1 MSDSPS
7 SATPLLLLPGLI
19 CDAHIW
25 APQTDALRAQRQ
37 IVAVD
42 GYGESDSLEAMAEH
56 ALANAPERFIVIGHS
71 MGGRVAL
78 EILRRV
84 PDRVVGLG
92 LISTGVHSP
101 KPNEAE
107 GRFALLARGV
117 EEGMDAL
124 IDAWLPPMVWEPN
137 HLQPGLMEGLQAMCQ
152 EAGLDSYERQIRAL
166 LARPEV
172 ESLLPTINCPVLV
185 ATGAHDAWASPAQHE
200 GFAAHIPNA
209 RLVIIPGAG
218 HMVPLEQPEAMTGAL
233 VDWLATFDAGHANE
247 A

>member
-7 SATPLLLLPGLI
+7 SATPMLLLPGLI

-25 APQTDALRAQRQ
+25 APQVAALGVHRKV
-37 IVAVD
+37 IAVD
-42 GYGESDSLEAMAEH
+42 GYGESDSLAAMAEQVI
-56 ALANAPERFIVIGHS
+56 ATAPDCFVLVGHS

-84 PDRVVGLG
+84 PERVAGLG
-92 LISTGVHSP
+92 LISTGTHLP

-137 HLQPGLMEGLQAMCQ
+137 HMQPGLMEGLQAMCQ
-152 EAGLDSYERQIRAL
+152 KAGLDTYERQIRAL

-172 ESLLPTINCPVLV
+172 ESLLPNIQCPALV
-185 ATGAHDAWASPAQHE
+185 ATGAHDSWASPAQHE
-200 GFAAHIPNA
+200 GFAGIIPNA

-218 HMVPLEQPEAMTGAL
+218 HMVPLEQPDAMTATL
-233 VDWLATFDAGHANE
+233 VDWLNSFEGRPVN
-247 A
+247 

>member
-7 SATPLLLLPGLI
+7 SATPMLLLPGLI

-25 APQTDALRAQRQ
+25 APQIAALGATRP
-37 IVAVD
+37 VMAVD
-42 GYGESDSLEAMAEH
+42 GYGETDSLEAMAEH
-56 ALANAPERFIVIGHS
+56 VLATAPDRFILIGHS

-92 LISTGVHSP
+92 LISTGVHLP

-152 EAGLDSYERQIRAL
+152 EAGLDTFERQIRAL
-166 LARPEV
+166 LSRPEV
-172 ESLLPTINCPVLV
+172 ESLLPSITCPVLV

-200 GFAAHIPNA
+200 GFAATIPNA

-218 HMVPLEQPEAMTGAL
+218 HMVPLEQPEAMTAAL
-233 VDWLATFDAGHANE
+233 VDWLATFHARQ
-247 A
+247 AT

>member
-7 SATPLLLLPGLI
+7 SATPILLLPGLI

-25 APQTDALRAQRQ
+25 GPQVAALRADRPV
-37 IVAVD
+37 IAVD
-42 GYGESDSLEAMAEH
+42 GYGERDSLGAMAEQV
-56 ALANAPERFIVIGHS
+56 LADAPDQFILVGHS

-78 EILRRV
+78 EVFRRA
-84 PDRVVGLG
+84 PERVVGFG
-92 LISTGVHSP
+92 LISTGVHLP
-101 KPNEAE
+101 KPHEAE

-137 HLQPGLMEGLQAMCQ
+137 HLQPGLMEGLQTMCQ
-152 EAGLDSYERQIRAL
+152 NAGVDMYERQIRAL

-172 ESLLPTINCPVLV
+172 ESLLPSIKCPVLV

-200 GFAAHIPNA
+200 GFAALIPDA
-209 RLVIIPGAG
+209 QLVIIPGAG
-218 HMVPLEQPEAMTGAL
+218 HMVPLEQPGAMTGAL
-233 VDWLATFDAGHANE
+233 VDWLKTFDAGRVT
-247 A
+247 

>member
-19 CDAHIW
+19 CDAHVW
-25 APQTDALRAQRQ
+25 SPQVAALRADRTV
-37 IVAVD
+37 IAVD
-42 GYGESDSLEAMAEH
+42 GYGESDSIEAMAQSV
-56 ALANAPERFIVIGHS
+56 LATAPDRFILVGHS

-78 EILRRV
+78 EILRRAAE
-84 PDRVVGLG
+84 RVVGLG

-152 EAGLDSYERQIRAL
+152 NAGVDSYERQIRAL

-172 ESLLPTINCPVLV
+172 ESLLPGISCPVLV
-185 ATGAHDAWASPAQHE
+185 ATGAHDSWASPAQHE
-200 GFAAHIPNA
+200 GFAAIIPNA
-209 RLVIIPGAG
+209 QLVIIPGAG
-218 HMVPLEQPEAMTGAL
+218 HMVPLEQPEAMTAAL
-233 VDWLATFDAGHANE
+233 VDWLQTVDARHAT
-247 A
+247 

>member
-1 MSDSPS
+1 MSDSHS
-7 SATPLLLLPGLI
+7 SATPLMLLPGLI

-25 APQTDALRAQRQ
+25 APQLDALRAGRTV
-37 IVAVD
+37 IAVD
-42 GYGESDSLEAMAEH
+42 GYGESDSIEAMAQS
-56 ALANAPERFIVIGHS
+56 ALANAPDRFILVGHS

-78 EILRRV
+78 EILRRA
-84 PDRVVGLG
+84 PERVVGLG

-152 EAGLDSYERQIRAL
+152 KAGLDSYERQIRAL

-172 ESLLPTINCPVLV
+172 ESLLPTIKCPVLV

-200 GFAAHIPNA
+200 GFAANIPNA

-218 HMVPLEQPEAMTGAL
+218 HMVPLEQPEAMTGVL
-233 VDWLATFDAGHANE
+233 VDWLATFDTRQAT
-247 A
+247 